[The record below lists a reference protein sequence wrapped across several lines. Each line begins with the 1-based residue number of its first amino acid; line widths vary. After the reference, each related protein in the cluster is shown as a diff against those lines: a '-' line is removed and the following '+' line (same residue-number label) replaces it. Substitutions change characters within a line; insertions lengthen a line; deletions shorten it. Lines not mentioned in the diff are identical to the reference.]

1 MKSNGKLC
9 PLGKLVVK
17 ALADQEKTKS
27 QLAAE
32 IGTSPQYLSYIL
44 YGVRSGEKY
53 LPAII
58 ATLALDPKKAE
69 RAIAASSNSARRAA
83 GTHAPTSTITRTWP
97 RVMRP
102 SSHAVG
108 PSFRSA

>member
-53 LPAII
+53 LPA
-58 ATLALDPKKAE
+58 L
-69 RAIAASSNSARRAA
+69 IAALKARPPEGREGNGSMTAGREGQECRTYSS
-83 GTHAPTSTITRTWP
+83 P
-97 RVMRP
+97 
-102 SSHAVG
+102 
-108 PSFRSA
+108 